1 MGLLRKLTSRRGS
14 KTPNKSSSGT
24 SSVASSPTTSKIS
37 QGLPAR
43 PDRASPLPVARAASS
58 VAPTSSPA
66 EKASTAQDT
75 SSHDVPVDQT
85 STSTTILTEAELSD
99 SEADEDGGYITASEG
114 EEDLHQ
120 LWRGAKPPDTA
131 VNAAEESSRAEPEA
145 AAADTKPALT
155 SAGAPVTTAGTIEP
169 SPVRAQDVSPRRP
182 LGKPLAQLTAQ
193 DVALTPG
200 EISADITIVWE
211 ALHLFLSS
219 RMKEAEEICLTGSDH
234 RLYFAVGYSLIQ
246 AIKSMATFEP
256 DDLEDAIRCCR
267 NTLHIAQL
275 LRKQDYG
282 LLARVG
288 SLAKGSASAASVRAM
303 TPTQRHA
310 ELVYAECTLL
320 KATLSMAYSGDIV
333 AFLKEALNMRSAYS
347 TYRTLAQYVEA
358 ADGAFGGEDP
368 KIDQDLRSGINLGN
382 GMISLILSLLPS
394 TVLKIMEVIGF
405 AGDRDAALR
414 MLMKPGGW
422 RAGAEEPTMP
432 PSAQGIRRPIADL
445 VLLMYHLVIANYLP
459 VGGVDLKTASTILR
473 WNLERYPN
481 GIFFL
486 YYHGRLKSTETLL
499 EDATKSFHRAIDA
512 QKEYKQLGHIC
523 YWDLGLAAL
532 ALGDWSHG
540 YEYFGK
546 LEAESNW
553 SKAIYTYA
561 KAVMLYEQDIEP
573 KEVAS
578 SMEEVPRLLQR
589 IAGKSIPLEKFV
601 SRRARKFTSQQNR
614 LLLAGLDLTYVLN
627 CFGLCPGFVLHDVHL
642 KQVDETITE
651 LDLVTD
657 PTSYGQCTGEYWD
670 DFCLAHMLRGVIYRV
685 MTHPESYVVDRPP
698 KGGIVSAHADAEA
711 LRSFELVLHHGKDI
725 QHDHHLVWFTHYELG
740 RLYHAQGLWERARYE
755 YDLVLAGKHLETS
768 TKKGKGKVSLQNMA
782 VLRSNA
788 GLQLLKEQGH

>member
-1 MGLLRKLTSRRGS
+1 M
-14 KTPNKSSSGT
+14 
-24 SSVASSPTTSKIS
+24 
-37 QGLPAR
+37 
-43 PDRASPLPVARAASS
+43 ARAASS
-58 VAPTSSPA
+58 VAPTSPPA

-288 SLAKGSASAASVRAM
+288 SLAKGSASVASVRAM

-432 PSAQGIRRPIADL
+432 PSAQGIRRPSECGLLEPEWRARLLTPYGSRGSRLAHVPPRHRELLAVRL
-445 VLLMYHLVIANYLP
+445 VWLGSFAGSFAETLVNS

-523 YWDLGLAAL
+523 YW
-532 ALGDWSHG
+532 
-540 YEYFGK
+540 
-546 LEAESNW
+546 
-553 SKAIYTYA
+553 
-561 KAVMLYEQDIEP
+561 
-573 KEVAS
+573 
-578 SMEEVPRLLQR
+578 
-589 IAGKSIPLEKFV
+589 
-601 SRRARKFTSQQNR
+601 
-614 LLLAGLDLTYVLN
+614 
-627 CFGLCPGFVLHDVHL
+627 
-642 KQVDETITE
+642 
-651 LDLVTD
+651 
-657 PTSYGQCTGEYWD
+657 
-670 DFCLAHMLRGVIYRV
+670 
-685 MTHPESYVVDRPP
+685 
-698 KGGIVSAHADAEA
+698 
-711 LRSFELVLHHGKDI
+711 
-725 QHDHHLVWFTHYELG
+725 
-740 RLYHAQGLWERARYE
+740 
-755 YDLVLAGKHLETS
+755 
-768 TKKGKGKVSLQNMA
+768 
-782 VLRSNA
+782 
-788 GLQLLKEQGH
+788 